1 MFPVFFHL
9 LIEERNIPH
18 AKNWDGEAGVLQRQ
32 EMENILEEI
41 GDFAIKIAIQK
52 EKPPS
57 PKVPSTS

>member
-1 MFPVFFHL
+1 MFLVSFHL

-18 AKNWDGEAGVLQRQ
+18 ARNWDGEAGVLQRQ

-52 EKPPS
+52 KI
-57 PKVPSTS
+57 

>member
-1 MFPVFFHL
+1 MFLVSFHL

-18 AKNWDGEAGVLQRQ
+18 ARNWDGEAGVLQRQ

-52 EKPPS
+52 EKSSS